1 MEDNQKYD
9 LDLLNKVVGRP
20 LVDVEDDHEGD
31 SDFDKGACVESQVK
45 DGEEWHQEEVQE
57 IKSAR
62 NMQYLYG
69 LNNIGNNYSN
79 INLVIYN
86 ITRFSRNILQ
96 GLQYIQNF
104 SNKNI
109 TLHFVEENAKTNHHL
124 DLHRIRLGLSQS
136 EYESDTISNRVRSNN
151 IVLKNKGWVFG
162 NPKFGKQVVYV
173 NGIRKFTDNFHEM
186 KVIGFIIV
194 ARKGNCTVMA
204 LNNLLQQIIP
214 KNKDPIEFWDDSLGC
229 QITRFD
235 KPYTLTFGEIAD
247 LLNSYNIMN
256 RSNCWSSS
264 SVNNVY
270 NNNNIELSKKLN
282 SLNINL

>member
-1 MEDNQKYD
+1 MNNAIIYCRLSSTNQCTIDNLHTSIENQLMHCRTYCNNNGFNI
-9 LDLLNKVVGRP
+9 LD
-20 LVDVEDDHEGD
+20 
-31 SDFDKGACVESQVK
+31 
-45 DGEEWHQEEVQE
+45 EVQE

-62 NMQYLYG
+62 NMQYLYE
-69 LNNIGNNYSN
+69 LNNIGNNYSH

-104 SNKNI
+104 SQKGI
-109 TLHFVEENAKTNHHL
+109 VLHFVEENAKTNHHL

-151 IVLKNKGWVFG
+151 IVLRNKGWNFG
-162 NPKFGKQVVYV
+162 NPKYGKEVNYI
-173 NGIRKFTDNFHEM
+173 NGIRKFTDNLYEQNII
-186 KVIGFIIV
+186 KFIIV
-194 ARKGNCTVMA
+194 ARKGKCTVMA
-204 LNNLLQQIIP
+204 LNNLLQEIIP
-214 KNKDPIEFWDDSLGC
+214 ENKDPIEFWDDELGC

-235 KPYTLTFGEIAD
+235 VSYTLTFGEIAD

-256 RSNCWSSS
+256 RSNTWSAS
-264 SVNNVY
+264 SVNYVY
-270 NNNNIELSKKLN
+270 NNNNIELTKKLN